1 VSLLSFTPPLTK
13 TQRVKV
19 RRDFTKALSRRIRE
33 VRKEKGLTQQK
44 LAEEADLHLTYVAHL
59 EYGKYHPTVF
69 VLWKIAKALGVTLND
84 LTHG

>member
-1 VSLLSFTPPLTK
+1 
-13 TQRVKV
+13 
-19 RRDFTKALSRRIRE
+19 